1 MTYIKNDNSI
11 ARDQSGSRVLTD
23 INASDAET
31 NAVVE
36 DTQFRMLAENIPTLC
51 WMANADGSIYWYNR
65 RWHEYCGSTPQQM
78 QGWGWQSA
86 HDPAILP
93 AVLARWTACIA
104 SGDPFEMTFPLRG
117 ADGTFRPFLTRVQPA
132 RDGEGNIVGWFGVN
146 TDVSAQIEAEAEL
159 RTTNMQL
166 QAIAAERE
174 AILGQLGEGVIVTDP
189 HGRITF
195 VNEAATRLHGVTRI
209 DVEPDDYTRAYSLS
223 TEFGEP
229 HPIETLPLTRAVRH
243 AETVIDA
250 RWRIRRPDDT
260 EVLAI
265 GNARPVY
272 AADASLIGA
281 VLTIRD
287 DTSRHAA
294 EEALGEALRI
304 KELLLQEVNH
314 RVKNSLQ
321 LVVSL
326 LTLQAGK
333 TPANDVRQSLLD
345 ACSRIGVVAAMH
357 ENLYTTG
364 SHDRVDLT
372 AYLRE
377 LTTDLVAALDSEGIV
392 RLQFADHGEVVVD
405 LDDAVP
411 IALVINELLT
421 NSMKYAFKQARS
433 GKIEIAVRTNAGEIQ
448 IAISD
453 DGVGIPDDFDPN
465 KSTGLGMRIV
475 AALTKQV
482 RGQIDRLPSAQGT
495 SFVVTIPRPME

>member
-1 MTYIKNDNSI
+1 M
-11 ARDQSGSRVLTD
+11 
-23 INASDAET
+23 NADGAET
-31 NAVVE
+31 YPHID
-36 DTQFRMLAENIPTLC
+36 DTQFRMLAKNIPTLC
-51 WMANADGSIYWYNR
+51 WMANADGYIYWYNR

-78 QGWGWQSA
+78 EGWGWQSV

-93 AVLARWTACIA
+93 DVLGRWTACIA

-117 ADGTFRPFLTRVQPA
+117 SDGIFRPFLTRVQPA
-132 RDGEGNIVGWFGVN
+132 RDAEGDIVRWFGIN
-146 TDVSAQIEAEAEL
+146 IDISAQIEAEAEL
-159 RTTNMQL
+159 RTANTKL
-166 QAIAAERE
+166 HAVAAERE

-189 HGRITF
+189 NGRITF

-209 DVEPDDYTRAYSLS
+209 DVEPDDYTEAYSLL

-229 HPIETLPLTRAVRH
+229 HPIDDLPLTRAVRN

-272 AADASLIGA
+272 APDASLIGA
-281 VLTIRD
+281 VLMIRD

-294 EEALGEALRI
+294 EEALADALRI

-321 LVVSL
+321 LVTSL
-326 LTLQAGK
+326 LSLQAGK
-333 TPANDVRQSLLD
+333 TTAPEVKRSLLE

-357 ENLYTTG
+357 ERLYTTG
-364 SHDRVDLT
+364 AHDRVDLT

-377 LTTDLVAALDSEGIV
+377 LTTDTVDALDSGGNISLNV
-392 RLQFADHGEVVVD
+392 TDQGEVVVD
-405 LDDAVP
+405 LADAVP
-411 IALVINELLT
+411 VALVVNELLT
-421 NSMKYAFKQARS
+421 NSMKYAFREVRR
-433 GKIEIAVRTNAGEIQ
+433 GNIEISIRTIAQQIQ

-453 DGVGIPDDFDPN
+453 DGVGMPDGFDPK
-465 KSTGLGMRIV
+465 KSKGLGMRIV
-475 AALTKQV
+475 SALTQQV
-482 RGQIDRLPSAQGT
+482 RGKIDRLPAARGT
-495 SFVVTIPRPME
+495 SFVMTMPKPTERFAATPT

>member
-1 MTYIKNDNSI
+1 MNDVEGDTRSVPGD
-11 ARDQSGSRVLTD
+11 AGSRAVLD
-23 INASDAET
+23 VDHGLVET
-31 NAVVE
+31 NPAIE
-36 DTQFRMLAENIPTLC
+36 DSQFRMLAENIPTLC
-51 WMANADGSIYWYNR
+51 WMANPDGSIYWYNR

-78 QGWGWQSA
+78 QGWGWQSV

-93 AVLARWTACIA
+93 DVLARWTACIV

-117 ADGTFRPFLTRVQPA
+117 ADGIFRPFLTRVQPA
-132 RDGEGNIVGWFGVN
+132 RDSEGGIVGWFGAN
-146 TDVSAQIEAEAEL
+146 IDVSAQIDAEAEL
-159 RTTNMQL
+159 RAANL
-166 QAIAAERE
+166 KLHAIAAERE

-195 VNEAATRLHGVTRI
+195 VNDAATRLHGVTRI
-209 DVEPDDYTRAYSLS
+209 DVEPEDYTEAYSLL

-229 HPIETLPLTRAVRH
+229 HPIEDLPLTRAVRNT
-243 AETVIDA
+243 ETVIDA

-272 AADASLIGA
+272 APDASVIGA

-287 DTSRHAA
+287 DTRRHAA
-294 EEALGEALRI
+294 EEALSEALRI

-333 TPANDVRQSLLD
+333 TEAKQVKQSLLE

-357 ENLYTTG
+357 ERLYTTG

-372 AYLRE
+372 AYLRD
-377 LTTDLVAALDSEGIV
+377 LTTDIVAALDSEGTIS
-392 RLQFADHGEVVVD
+392 LHFADQGEVVVD
-405 LDDAVP
+405 LADAVP
-411 IALVINELLT
+411 IALVVNELLT
-421 NSMKYAFKQARS
+421 NAMKYAFRQARAGRIDIAIQS
-433 GKIEIAVRTNAGEIQ
+433 NAENIE

-453 DGVGIPDDFDPN
+453 DGAGLPDGFDTN

-475 AALTKQV
+475 SALTQQV
-482 RGQIDRLPSAQGT
+482 RGKIVRRPAAQGT
-495 SFVVTIPRPME
+495 SFVMIIPRPTE